1 MTRVAERPK
10 DHTVWNSQ
18 DIALVISGERS
29 TYCMFRAARPSEL
42 LIEVGL
48 RFTELIDDDRVI
60 LYVTVAVEDSA
71 YDEDSLSAKFEHC
84 WSILYVSI
92 SHE

>member
-1 MTRVAERPK
+1 
-10 DHTVWNSQ
+10 
-18 DIALVISGERS
+18 
-29 TYCMFRAARPSEL
+29 MFRAARPSEL
-42 LIEVGL
+42 LIKVGI
-48 RFTELIDDDRVI
+48 RFTELIDDDRII
-60 LYVTVAVEDSA
+60 LYVTVAVGDSA

>member
-1 MTRVAERPK
+1 MLRANRPG
-10 DHTVWNSQ
+10 DPLILYIPGHP
-18 DIALVISGERS
+18 AISGERS